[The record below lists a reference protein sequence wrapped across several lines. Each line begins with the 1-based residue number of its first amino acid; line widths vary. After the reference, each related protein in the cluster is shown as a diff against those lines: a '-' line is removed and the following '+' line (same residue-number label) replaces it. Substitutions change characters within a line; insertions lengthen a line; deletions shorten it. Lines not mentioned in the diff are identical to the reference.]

1 MKANTLKENSNIKQ
15 TSLLALAVVSVV
27 AIVAITVC
35 YLSSN
40 GFNSQISLNKEK
52 IEVTTENS
60 NSNFSNTTK

>member
-1 MKANTLKENSNIKQ
+1 MKLEHTKEISVVKQ

-27 AIVAITVC
+27 AIVTITIC

-40 GFNSQISLNKEK
+40 GFNSQISADKEK

-60 NSNFSNTTK
+60 YSNSTNITR

>member
-1 MKANTLKENSNIKQ
+1 MKLEHTKEISVVKQ

-27 AIVAITVC
+27 AIVAITIC

-40 GFNSQISLNKEK
+40 GFNSQISVDKEK

-60 NSNFSNTTK
+60 YSNSTNITR